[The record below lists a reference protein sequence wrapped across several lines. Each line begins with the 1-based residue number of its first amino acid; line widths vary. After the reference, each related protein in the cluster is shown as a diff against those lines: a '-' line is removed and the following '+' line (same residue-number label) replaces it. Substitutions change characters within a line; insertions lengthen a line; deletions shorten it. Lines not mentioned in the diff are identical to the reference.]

1 MITERRLHSRKI
13 PTEFTFIQIEQEF
26 GGRVLNYSKEGLSF
40 ETSAPICNSDLV
52 QFWLSFQR
60 HGQVAGVGR
69 IAWFNEKKKLGGIA
83 FVHLSRASR
92 LKIDE
97 WIDAVPEHEG
107 GRAGDSPKDEESP
120 QGVVSEIMAQV
131 LRDRRRSPA
140 TAPLLVSRAEGAN
153 AAPAAAQVQE
163 VERTKGSEPAS
174 SAVVTPPK
182 LGALDLPIPNRA
194 AVTMPRELR
203 PADTCTSAV
212 APTFE
217 ATTEECVDSAN
228 ADGAATG
235 GARELDSSEG
245 PNSSLPPVFT
255 PVTPETLWST
265 TGPGEATPALNLAA
279 PSALGVE
286 AEPINDAV
294 AVVES
299 RLRDDLERPA
309 SPSLATT
316 ASIEQT
322 DPPRNPD
329 SSSEQT
335 TELVPLKQYRYAR
348 RQFLRGAAI
357 GIGFSALMTIAV
369 FTFWKPAERGALA
382 EGTRNAVS
390 ANSIVP
396 KQDTV
401 PVPASSSGLTRKSE
415 GSGLSNKGQN
425 TISPGRSPIVR
436 PDSTAATEPSLTSGE
451 ISGPNAAPLSGNGSS
466 DAPTNAIPRPSSLA
480 YRDSGTGNAFQP
492 LFELSQPGNFDG
504 RPGDAESWNGQP
516 KVEVSLGS
524 TPWTFRRRNI
534 HGTPPVGGQARPP
547 ELIAHVAPRY
557 PEVARTQHIS
567 GEVVIDAVI
576 DTQGKVRNAQI
587 VSGPIPF
594 RSAAVNAVLMWK
606 YKPALLNGKPTE
618 THETITLK
626 FVAK

>member
-60 HGQVAGVGR
+60 HGQVDGVGR
-69 IAWFNEKKKLGGIA
+69 IAWLNEKEKLGGIA

-97 WIDAVPEHEG
+97 WIDAVPAHEG
-107 GRAGDSPKDEESP
+107 GRAGDNSKDEESP
-120 QGVVSEIMAQV
+120 QGVVSEIMEQV
-131 LRDRRRSPA
+131 LRDRRKSPA
-140 TAPLLVSRAEGAN
+140 TARSPVSRAEGAN
-153 AAPAAAQVQE
+153 AEAAAAQVQE
-163 VERTKGSEPAS
+163 VEHTKGSEPAS

-182 LGALDLPIPNRA
+182 LGALDLPITNTA
-194 AVTMPRELR
+194 AVTMPREPQL
-203 PADTCTSAV
+203 ADTCTSA
-212 APTFE
+212 AALTLA

-228 ADGAATG
+228 TDRAATS
-235 GARELDSSEG
+235 GARRLDSSEG
-245 PNSSLPPVFT
+245 PNSSLPPFFT
-255 PVTPETLWST
+255 PVTPETFDLWST
-265 TGPGEATPALNLAA
+265 TGSGETTPALNPAA

-286 AEPINDAV
+286 AEQINDAV
-294 AVVES
+294 AVVEN
-299 RLRDDLERPA
+299 RLRGDLERPA

-316 ASIEQT
+316 TSIEQT
-322 DPPRNPD
+322 NPPRNPD

-335 TELVPLKQYRYAR
+335 TELVPLRQYRYAR
-348 RQFLRGAAI
+348 RAQFLRGAAI
-357 GIGFSALMTIAV
+357 GIGFSAVMTIAV

-382 EGTRNAVS
+382 EGTRNPVS
-390 ANSIVP
+390 ANSMIP

-401 PVPASSSGLTRKSE
+401 PVPDSSSGLTRKSE
-415 GSGLSNKGQN
+415 GSGLSNKRQN
-425 TISPGRSPIVR
+425 TISPGRSPVVR
-436 PDSTAATEPSLTSGE
+436 PDSTAAGEPSLTSGE
-451 ISGPNAAPLSGNGSS
+451 ISGPNAAPLSGNGSP
-466 DAPTNAIPRPSSLA
+466 DTPTNAIPRPSSLA
-480 YRDSGTGNAFQP
+480 YRDSGTNAFQP

-504 RPGDAESWNGQP
+504 WNGQP

-534 HGTPPVGGQARPP
+534 HGTPPVGGQVRPP

-576 DTQGKVRNAQI
+576 DTQGNVRNAQI

-606 YKPALLNGKPTE
+606 YKPALLDGKPTE